1 MYTLEL
7 HFEWHPAKALANRR
21 KHGVTFEEASTA
33 FRDGAAR
40 LLPDPD
46 HSGGEDRFVLLGM
59 SLDLRLLVVVH
70 TFREAN
76 GAIRLISARR
86 ATRAEARAY
95 SEPRGRTN

>member
-1 MYTLEL
+1 MEL
-7 HFEWHPAKALANRR
+7 HFEWDPAKALANRR
-21 KHGVTFEEASTA
+21 KHGVTFEAASTA
-33 FRDGAAR
+33 FLDGAAR

-46 HSGGEDRFVLLGM
+46 HSGSEDRFVLLGM

-70 TFREAN
+70 TFREAT

-95 SEPRGRTN
+95 GEPRGRTN